1 MGILYSKLF
10 LFIVLLIC
18 ILSPGNNTLHKYVE
32 IKERINNLLNH
43 PHLRL
48 LTERIP
54 DDSLNGLRINEEN
67 VEDVENKEHE
77 GYDNENDEDDEDDE
91 DDKDYEDKNEDDEE
105 DEDEKG
111 QNKPYQNNKYHKN
124 NKNYENDKINKY
136 DKVHINDQSNSKA
149 SNDTDEDGVNYETI
163 PIKPT
168 SLRNGVRKENIDN
181 NNNNDS
187 TKTSN
192 NIKIKNSEEQTAP
205 LNMQQLIEKSLYD
218 LKVGNHIYHE
228 KKKYADEIIDSM
240 KLTENVKNIFKEL
253 VYYYLWKREPGYQLK
268 LYKKIE
274 KDIEKYSKNH
284 VICTIID
291 LENLEDDLYYLQ
303 YPEREIYRDF
313 DTAKE
318 NRQRRKIKEKLKELK
333 KQQKKQKK
341 KKKEIEKLN
350 KRELL

>member
-1 MGILYSKLF
+1 MSTLYTKLF

-18 ILSPGNNTLHKYVE
+18 ILSPENNTLHKYVE

-48 LTERIP
+48 LTERMP
-54 DDSLNGLRINEEN
+54 DDSLNGLRINDEN
-67 VEDVENKEHE
+67 VEDDENEEHE
-77 GYDNENDEDDEDDE
+77 GDDNENDEDD
-91 DDKDYEDKNEDDEE
+91 KDGGDDEE

-111 QNKPYQNNKYHKN
+111 QNKTYKNNKYHKN
-124 NKNYENDKINKY
+124 NKNNKNDKINKY

-149 SNDTDEDGVNYETI
+149 SNDTDEDGVNYETV
-163 PIKPT
+163 PIKST

-181 NNNNDS
+181 NNGNNS

-192 NIKIKNSEEQTAP
+192 NSKIKNSEEKTAP

-218 LKVGNHIYHE
+218 LKICNHINDE
-228 KKKYADEIIDSM
+228 KKQYADEIIDSM
-240 KLTENVKNIFKEL
+240 NLTEKVKNIFKEL
-253 VYYYLWKREPGYQLK
+253 VYYYLWKRDPGYQLK

-274 KDIEKYSKNH
+274 KDIEQYTKNH

-303 YPEREIYRDF
+303 YPDREIYMDY

-318 NRQRRKIKEKLKELK
+318 NRQRRKFIKKMKEIEKQRKE
-333 KQQKKQKK
+333 QKK
-341 KKKEIEKLN
+341 KKREIEKLN